1 MRVLHILTRLNRS
14 GMERMLE
21 CSYDLWVSA
30 GVEPIILGMSDG
42 NHPYAPALQARGYR
56 VVETHA
62 VRSVRG
68 LNGLRRSVRAIQ
80 PDIVHIHQESCFDAV
95 AVISRLSPGVDGLVY
110 TVHNS
115 FPFEGSLRARRS
127 ARAGFSRRIGLT
139 WVACAEQVAEN
150 ERSRF
155 GNPTLVVE
163 NWVDVEA
170 LASGATDQAGELVR
184 RSLGVPAEAPVLGLI
199 GNCDVAKNH
208 ELIPEAL
215 NTVLSPVHVLHIG
228 DRSRTPPAESAS
240 WPHLPERHTVHHLG
254 PRDDIP
260 GLLAACDLLLLP
272 SRYEGLPLVAIEAL
286 CARVPVL
293 AADVLPLEWLRAFPA
308 ATLAPLSP
316 GIWGA
321 AIQRMLSR
329 DWSAEAELSAQAAQ
343 VRFNPARGVAEYAA
357 LYKGILPRWSSAHSS
372 GPARGTQPSTAR
384 RDSFGTWFA
393 ARTPMNF
400 QLSANHRSES
410 QSPNRRI
417 CD

>member
-1 MRVLHILTRLNRS
+1 
-14 GMERMLE
+14 
-21 CSYDLWVSA
+21 
-30 GVEPIILGMSDG
+30 MSDG
-42 NHPYAPALQARGYR
+42 DHPYAPALQARGYQ
-56 VVETHA
+56 VVESHA

-68 LNGLRRSVRAIQ
+68 LNGLRRSVQAIR

-95 AVISRLSPGVDGLVY
+95 AVISKLSRGVEGLVY

-115 FPFEGSLRARRS
+115 FPFEGNLRARRS
-127 ARAGFSRRIGLT
+127 ARAAVSRRIGLT

-184 RSLGVPAEAPVLGLI
+184 KALGVPAESPVLGLI
-199 GNCDVAKNH
+199 GNCGLAKNH

-215 NTVLSPVHVLHIG
+215 NVVSSPVHVLHIG
-228 DRSRTPPAESAS
+228 DRSRAPSAESAS
-240 WPHLPERHTVHHLG
+240 WPHLPDRHTVHHLG
-254 PRDDIP
+254 ARDDIP

-286 CARVPVL
+286 CAGVPVL
-293 AADVLPLEWLRAFPA
+293 AADVLSLEWLRAFPA

-316 GIWGA
+316 CAWGA
-321 AIQRMLSR
+321 AIQTVLSR
-329 DWSAEAELSAQAAQ
+329 DWSAEAELSAQAAR

-357 LYKGILPRWSSAHSS
+357 IYEGVLPRWISRHST
-372 GPARGTQPSTAR
+372 GLTRGTESPTAR
-384 RDSFGTWFA
+384 PDSFGALFA
-393 ARTPMNF
+393 ARSQFPASRVLRLRLARAIPGNPF
-400 QLSANHRSES
+400 RPQFRSS
-410 QSPNRRI
+410 H
-417 CD
+417 